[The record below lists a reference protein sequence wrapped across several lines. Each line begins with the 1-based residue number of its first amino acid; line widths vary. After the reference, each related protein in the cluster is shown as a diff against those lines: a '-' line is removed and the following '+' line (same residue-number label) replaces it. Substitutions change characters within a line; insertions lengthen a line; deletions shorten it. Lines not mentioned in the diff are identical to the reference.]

1 MLRPQPVDE
10 TDATLAAAKAAAV
23 DERRPSGNLAL
34 SIGSGYLVQVLAQA
48 TTLLTRV
55 ALARIIAPTEWGVF
69 GEAVV
74 IIGIVDTL
82 RELNLTQWATS
93 GRTTR
98 YWRDLPGAIAS
109 TTVVLLL
116 GLVAAMPLLSRLSP
130 QLPLTTAILALT
142 LIPRTWTLSAEA
154 ELNNRQRLFRLV
166 APQGLGALAFVM
178 SAIVISAQFKTAW
191 SLSIASVVQVST
203 YAAFLLWRSRREV
216 FLRPRLDNVWR
227 SLVSA
232 RDFVWLALAGVL
244 LTQVDGLLVGSV
256 AGATTAGFYIMA
268 SWLTSR
274 LPFLVE
280 IPLLRVMLPIFAG
293 HRDDREA
300 LGVIF
305 KRTAMSINYL
315 EATWCF
321 LLMFNA
327 TFVVEE
333 LFGSRWTPSIPYVIL
348 TAVYP
353 LLSPLGTVGWEVLR
367 MTGRTRLVLWNLIAN
382 SIAFIVIGVGLGTR
396 IGVVG
401 VVIGYYVATL
411 INSLVI
417 FVLPSQIGWPT
428 VLQVVRQVAA
438 LYLVCALPLVVVGL
452 LPLPAAA
459 RFGIDLILMGG
470 IVLAGMRPLLPFVRN
485 ALAGRSA

>member
-10 TDATLAAAKAAAV
+10 TDATLAPAKAAAV

-55 ALARIIAPTEWGVF
+55 ALARIIAPTQWGVF

-74 IIGIVDTL
+74 IIGIADTL
-82 RELNLTQWATS
+82 RELTLTQWAPS

-98 YWRDLPGAIAS
+98 YWRDLPGAIAAP
-109 TTVVLLL
+109 TIVLLL

-130 QLPLTTAILALT
+130 QLPLTTAVLALP
-142 LIPRTWTLSAEA
+142 LLPRTWTLGAEA
-154 ELNNRQRLFRLV
+154 ELNNRRRLFRV
-166 APQGLGALAFVM
+166 AAPQGLGALAFVVT
-178 SAIVISAQFKTAW
+178 AIVISAHFKTAW
-191 SLSIASVVQVST
+191 ALSVASVMQVT
-203 YAAFLLWRSRREV
+203 LYAAFLLWRSRREV
-216 FLRPRLDNVWR
+216 FLRPRFDRAWN

-256 AGATTAGFYIMA
+256 AGATAAGFYIMA

-293 HRDDREA
+293 HRENRER

-327 TFVVEE
+327 TFVVEQ

-382 SIAFIVIGVGLGTR
+382 SIAFVVIGVGLGTR

-401 VVIGYYVATL
+401 VVIGYYAATL

-428 VLQVVRQVAA
+428 VRQVLREVGL
-438 LYLVCALPLVVVGL
+438 LYLACAVPLILVGL
-452 LPLPAAA
+452 LPIPPVA
-459 RFGIDLILMGG
+459 RFLADLALM
-470 IVLAGMRPLLPFVRN
+470 AG
-485 ALAGRSA
+485 

>member
-1 MLRPQPVDE
+1 MLIPQPIDE
-10 TDATLAAAKAAAV
+10 TEVTLAAPSTAAA
-23 DERRPSGNLAL
+23 DPARPSGNLAL
-34 SIGSGYLVQVLAQA
+34 SIGSGYLVQILAQA
-48 TTLLTRV
+48 TTLITRV

-74 IIGIVDTL
+74 IVGIVDTL

-93 GRTTR
+93 GRTQR
-98 YWRDLPGAIAS
+98 HWRDLPGTLVS
-109 TTVVLLL
+109 TTFVLLL
-116 GLVAAMPLLSRLSP
+116 GLLAAMPLLARLSP
-130 QLPLTTAILALT
+130 QLPLTTAVLALT
-142 LIPRTWTLSAEA
+142 LIPRTWTLGAEA
-154 ELNNRQRLFRLV
+154 ELNSRQRLFRLV
-166 APQGLGALAFVM
+166 APQGLGALAFVV
-178 SAIVISAQFKTAW
+178 SAIVISAHFQTAW
-191 SLSIASVVQVST
+191 SLSVASVMQVT
-203 YAAFLLWRSRREV
+203 LYAAFLLWRSRREV
-216 FLRPRLDNVWR
+216 FLRPRFDRAWN

-256 AGATTAGFYIMA
+256 AGATAAGFYIMA

-280 IPLLRVMLPIFAG
+280 IPLLRVMLPVFAA
-293 HRDDREA
+293 HRGDRDA
-300 LGVIF
+300 LGSIF

-315 EATWCF
+315 EAAWCF

-327 TFVVEE
+327 SFIVLQ
-333 LFGSRWTPSIPYVIL
+333 LFGDRWTAAIPYVIL

-382 SIAFIVIGVGLGTR
+382 SIAFVVIGVGLGLR

-401 VVIGYYVATL
+401 VVIGYYAATL

-428 VLQVVRQVAA
+428 VRQVLGEVGL
-438 LYLVCALPLVVVGL
+438 LYLACAVPLILVGL
-452 LPLPAAA
+452 LPIPPVA
-459 RFGIDLILMGG
+459 RFLADLALMAG
-470 IVLAGMRPLLPFVRN
+470 IVLVGMRPLLPFVRST
-485 ALAGRSA
+485 LAERGA